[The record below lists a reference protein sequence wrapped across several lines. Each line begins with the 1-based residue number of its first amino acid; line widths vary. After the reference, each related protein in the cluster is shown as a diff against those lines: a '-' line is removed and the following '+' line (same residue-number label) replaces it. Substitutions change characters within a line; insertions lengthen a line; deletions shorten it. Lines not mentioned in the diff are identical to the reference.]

1 MPEQQKQIVVSFRV
15 DQHLAEI
22 LNELPDKSAFIRD
35 AILQRFH
42 TVCPFCQ
49 GRGVLPQLLAQWLKA
64 HVPNFEAVECTCCH
78 FAYPAEMLREQT
90 SETDPPSFVCPHC
103 EQHEHLH

>member
-1 MPEQQKQIVVSFRV
+1 MTEQKQTVVSFRV

-22 LNELPDKSAFIRD
+22 LNEVPDKSAFIRD

-49 GRGVLPQLLAQWLKA
+49 GRGVLPKILADWLKNRI
-64 HVPNFEAVECTCCH
+64 PDFEAVECTCCH
-78 FAYPAEMLREQT
+78 YAYPAQMVQAQ
-90 SETDPPSFVCPHC
+90 TDPSAPEPYICPHC
-103 EQHEHLH
+103 EQHGHGH